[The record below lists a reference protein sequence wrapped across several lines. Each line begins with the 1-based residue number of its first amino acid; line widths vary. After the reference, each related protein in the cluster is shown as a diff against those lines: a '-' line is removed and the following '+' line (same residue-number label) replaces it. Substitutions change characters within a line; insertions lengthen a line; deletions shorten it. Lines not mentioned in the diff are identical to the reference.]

1 MYICKFPNFGPGI
14 NIFEV
19 LAQIPL
25 ESVWDKRFNLESN
38 KSVFNKRL
46 HYFKNVHIKKMFT
59 AHCGFACTTSTSLSL
74 FTLSFTLYNTQYP
87 PWNTAWHCECCFCC
101 TFAQHS
107 SQDEWENFGMAL
119 KQLTLRQHFSTV
131 SR

>member
-59 AHCGFACTTSTSLSL
+59 AHSGFACTTSTSLSL
-74 FTLSFTLYNTQYP
+74 FTTHSTHHEIQRDIANVVFAALLHNIAPRMNGKTLG
-87 PWNTAWHCECCFCC
+87 WH
-101 TFAQHS
+101 
-107 SQDEWENFGMAL
+107 
-119 KQLTLRQHFSTV
+119 
-131 SR
+131 